1 MVSFDQVTYPS
12 APHALPFRTICGEY
26 RARRASD
33 LAAAVSKHVLG
44 LTTPPSDLQ
53 IVWTAL
59 DKALTASE
67 VAYGALAAMKE
78 VMASIRQEP
87 DEPDDD
93 FRQRMSTGYNETL
106 KTENECQTFDHP
118 LTQILH
124 EMQATAVCLSGGG
137 IRSASF
143 ALGVLQGLSRF
154 SRPSMWKAGSKSI
167 MDSLDYLSTVS
178 GGGYIGSWLMA
189 WSQRSCYSR
198 TVSELATSS
207 ATSADP
213 EPQPIRRLREY
224 TSYLSPN
231 YGFTLDTLTLGAIV
245 GRNMILNWLT
255 LVPAVICLL
264 CLPEFLWI
272 ASYALPFAG
281 AAADQVVSAGDA
293 AGCALRNC
301 RFRLRG
307 GANELAPL
315 RLEV

>member
-67 VAYGALAAMKE
+67 EAYGALAAMKE

-93 FRQRMSTGYNETL
+93 FRQRMSTGYDETL

-143 ALGVLQGLSRF
+143 ALGDPAGLVPLQ
-154 SRPSMWKAGSKSI
+154 P
-167 MDSLDYLSTVS
+167 SLDVE
-178 GGGYIGSWLMA
+178 GRI
-189 WSQRSCYSR
+189 Q
-198 TVSELATSS
+198 V
-207 ATSADP
+207 DH
-213 EPQPIRRLREY
+213 
-224 TSYLSPN
+224 
-231 YGFTLDTLTLGAIV
+231 GFPGL
-245 GRNMILNWLT
+245 
-255 LVPAVICLL
+255 LV
-264 CLPEFLWI
+264 
-272 ASYALPFAG
+272 
-281 AAADQVVSAGDA
+281 D
-293 AGCALRNC
+293 
-301 RFRLRG
+301 RFRRRVYRK
-307 GANELAPL
+307 LADGL
-315 RLEV
+315 VAAQLL